1 MLQAV
6 MVLAKNRLT
15 WPIGET
21 RGRRNSGTLLTRL
34 TFLTLNFFHI
44 LFWQLSAKMC
54 SFITCPLIDDRFFNN
69 FIFFNYLK

>member
-1 MLQAV
+1 MDRMSAYERV
-6 MVLAKNRLT
+6 MGGKL
-15 WPIGET
+15 G
-21 RGRRNSGTLLTRL
+21 NSGTLLTGL

-54 SFITCPLIDDRFFNN
+54 SFITCPLMDDRFFNN